1 MGPFKT
7 SNIKNIK
14 ANRGIELKLIISQY
28 QLRGARRAKRAIRQI
43 RHTALRDEFGDRC
56 RLNAAAAGGAP
67 GSRAGQMASS
77 TGSIC
82 PL

>member
-1 MGPFKT
+1 MYRLYWGIKSDNDKT
-7 SNIKNIK
+7 HNKSIQSR
-14 ANRGIELKLIISQY
+14 AR
-28 QLRGARRAKRAIRQI
+28 RRAKRAIRQI